1 MICINTIIVLY
12 GFTRFDLWMFAGKD
26 DLVMKALKKTAT
38 ELLILGVAGLL
49 IAFTANG
56 VRAKNSIKINKN
68 YFDIGLSIET
78 PTDSA
83 SVDANVTSNTYT
95 LKDENDPIQSAHPK
109 HPYQEMTYDE
119 VFELLNDPN
128 TALGL
133 NVFVDARNDEHYN
146 EGHIPGALQ
155 CDPYNVGLYID
166 NIIDYVT
173 GAEKVVVYCGGG
185 ECEDSI
191 FMCREL
197 VEMDVPMEAIYLFV
211 GGWKEWS
218 DNGSPIETGS
228 NEE

>member
-1 MICINTIIVLY
+1 MN
-12 GFTRFDLWMFAGKD
+12 
-26 DLVMKALKKTAT
+26 ALKKTT
-38 ELLILGVAGLL
+38 IEFLILGVAGLM
-49 IAFTANG
+49 IAFTANS

-68 YFDIGLSIET
+68 YFDIGLTVKT
-78 PTDSA
+78 PTSSTPEDENSAIDSDTL
-83 SVDANVTSNTYT
+83 SV
-95 LKDENDPIQSAHPK
+95 ENDPIQPAHLQ
-109 HPYQEMTYDE
+109 HPYQEITYDE

-128 TALGL
+128 TAMGL
-133 NVFVDARNDEHYN
+133 NVFVDARNDEQYN

-166 NIIDYVT
+166 NIIDYVA

-197 VEMDVPMEAIYLFV
+197 IEMDVPMEAIYLFV

>member
-1 MICINTIIVLY
+1 
-12 GFTRFDLWMFAGKD
+12 
-26 DLVMKALKKTAT
+26 MKALKKTAI

-49 IAFTANG
+49 IAFITNS

-68 YFDIGLSIET
+68 YFDIGLTIKSPSDSVSFDVNT
-78 PTDSA
+78 AGNTD
-83 SVDANVTSNTYT
+83 T
-95 LKDENDPIQSAHPK
+95 LNDENETNKPDHLE
-109 HPYQEMTYDE
+109 HPYQEIKYDE

-128 TALGL
+128 TVAGL
-133 NVFVDARNDEHYN
+133 NVFVDARNDEQYN

-185 ECEDSI
+185 DCEDSI

-197 VEMDVPMEAIYLFV
+197 IEMDVPMEAIYLFV

-228 NEE
+228 SEE